1 MPTIPKVPLEDA
13 DHTVMQPPDD
23 PEKTQLLARGHE
35 STLLLSDEAAG
46 TVDQRVPVDVNTVL
60 LGRFKLAQL
69 VGEGGMSDVYKAID
83 LRKIEAGARD
93 PHLAVKVLTV
103 RFDDFFSSLAVMHQ
117 EASKLQTLTHPN
129 IVRVFDCDRDGQTV
143 FMTMEYLDG
152 TPLKFLIKKASNET
166 PDRAV
171 ALKVIES
178 MVAALEFAHA
188 KHIVH
193 GDLKPGNVI
202 VTKSGEVKVI
212 DFGIARFLRKPQDDG
227 PHDEMPGDY
236 LAFTPLYTSPETFD
250 RAEPDARDDV
260 YSLACIA
267 HELLTGAHPFNRTA
281 SNLAREQNLQIA
293 RSPRLKAHEF
303 RAFQNALSFDRARR
317 TPTAR
322 QFLSELTGV
331 RRRSMRQV
339 AALSAIAIVALV
351 GMLFLGRMLVN
362 PPAPAALTEGTVFR
376 DCATCPLMVV
386 LKPGAFQQGSAP
398 GDADATAFE
407 QPAHEVTIAYPLAA
421 GITEVT
427 VGEYAEFAKDHPRV
441 SEGCVTYTGEW
452 ALRASVDWRNATPGQ
467 MASHPVTCVSFQ
479 DATEYAGWLSTRT
492 GATYRLPSA
501 SEWEYMA
508 RAGSRAPAW
517 TTAADACGSAN
528 VADQSASQRFPG
540 WDVFACNDTFVQ
552 AAPVGSFVANA
563 FGLSDTLGNVF
574 EWVQDCWRDDYLGA
588 PADGSAAANS
598 DCAQREARGGS
609 WFTRPAFV
617 RAAYR
622 NRFEADY
629 HSNSLGFRVV
639 REIRNEK

>member
-13 DHTVMQPPDD
+13 DDTVMQPPDD

-35 STLLLSDEAAG
+35 STQLLGDEVAENTERRA
-46 TVDQRVPVDVNTVL
+46 PVDVNTVL

-83 LRKIEAGARD
+83 LRKVEAGARD

-103 RFDDFFSSLAVMHQ
+103 RFDDFFSSLAVMHH

-129 IVRVFDCDRDGQTV
+129 IVRVFDCDRDAQTV

-152 TPLKFLIKKASNET
+152 TPLKFIIKKAGTEV

-171 ALKVIES
+171 AIRVIES

-202 VTKSGEVKVI
+202 VTKTGEVKVI

-227 PHDEMPGDY
+227 PHDELPDDY

-267 HELLTGAHPFNRTA
+267 HELLAGTHPFNRVA
-281 SNLAREQNLQIA
+281 SNLAREQNLPLA
-293 RSPRLKAHEF
+293 RSSRLKAHEF

-317 TPTAR
+317 TPSAR

-331 RRRSMRQV
+331 RRRSVRQI
-339 AALSAIAIVALV
+339 AALAAVAVVALV
-351 GMLFLGRMLVN
+351 GMLFLGRLLVN
-362 PPAPAALTEGTVFR
+362 PPTPAALTAGTVFR

-386 LKPGAFQQGSAP
+386 LKPGEFEQGSAA
-398 GDADATAFE
+398 GAADATPFE
-407 QPAHEVTIAYPLAA
+407 QPAHTVHIAYPLAA
-421 GITEVT
+421 GINEVT

-441 SEGCVTYTGEW
+441 SEGCMTYTGDW

-479 DATEYAGWLSTRT
+479 DATEYATWLSTRT
-492 GATYRLPSA
+492 GTTYRLPSA

-508 RAGSRAPAW
+508 RGGSGAPAW
-517 TTAADACGSAN
+517 TTPADACASAN

-540 WDVFACNDTFVQ
+540 WDTFACNDTFVQ
-552 AAPVGSFVANA
+552 SAPVGSFIANS
-563 FGLSDTLGNVF
+563 FGLTDTLGNVF
-574 EWVQDCWRDDYLGA
+574 EWVQDCWRDDYDGA
-588 PADGSAAANS
+588 PTNGSAVS
-598 DCAQREARGGS
+598 DGDCTQREARGGS
-609 WFTRPAFV
+609 WFTPPAFV

-622 NRFEADY
+622 NRFDADY
-629 HSNSLGFRVV
+629 HGNALGFRVV
-639 REIRNEK
+639 REIKNEK

>member
-1 MPTIPKVPLEDA
+1 MPTIPKFPPEDV
-13 DHTVMQPPDD
+13 DDTVMQPPDD
-23 PEKTQLLARGHE
+23 PEKTQLLARGRE
-35 STLLLSDEAAG
+35 STLLMSDG
-46 TVDQRVPVDVNTVL
+46 TAEDAERRAPVDVNTVL
-60 LGRFKLAQL
+60 LGRFKLIQL

-83 LRKIEAGARD
+83 LRRVEAGARD

-103 RFDDFFSSLAVMHQ
+103 SFDDFFSSLAVMHQ

-129 IVRVFDCDRDGQTV
+129 IVRVFDCDRDAQTV

-152 TPLKFLIKKASNET
+152 TPLKFILKKAGDV
-166 PDRAV
+166 PV
-171 ALKVIES
+171 ARDIAMRIIES

-202 VTKSGEVKVI
+202 VTNSGEVKVI
-212 DFGIARFLRKPQDDG
+212 DFGIARFLRKHDEA
-227 PHDEMPGDY
+227 PHDDLPGQY
-236 LAFTPLYTSPETFD
+236 QAFTPLYTSPETYD

-267 HELLTGAHPFNRTA
+267 YELFAGVHPFNRNA
-281 SNLAREQNLQIA
+281 SNVAREKNLPIV

-303 RAFQNALSFDRARR
+303 RAFQHALSFDRDKR

-322 QFLSELTGV
+322 QFLNELTGARQRSV
-331 RRRSMRQV
+331 RQI
-339 AALSAIAIVALV
+339 AALTATAVVALV

-362 PPAPAALTEGTVFR
+362 APAPPALTAGTVFR

-386 LKPGAFQQGSAP
+386 LQPGKFEQGSGANDP
-398 GDADATAFE
+398 DATPFE
-407 QPAHEVTIAYPLAA
+407 QPAHAVQIAYPVAA
-421 GITEVT
+421 GINEVT

-441 SEGCVTYTGEW
+441 SEGCMVYDGEW
-452 ALRASVDWRNATPGQ
+452 KLRASVDWRNAMPGQ
-467 MASHPVTCVSFQ
+467 LPSHPVTCVNFQ
-479 DATEYAGWLSTRT
+479 DATDYAAWLSSRT
-492 GATYRLPSA
+492 GSIYRLPSA

-508 RAGSRAPAW
+508 RAGSNAPTWA
-517 TTAADACGSAN
+517 APADACSSAN
-528 VADQSASQRFPG
+528 VADQSAAQRFPG
-540 WDVFACNDTFVQ
+540 WDSFACNDTFVQ
-552 AAPVGSFVANA
+552 AAPVGSFTGNP

-574 EWVQDCWRDDYLGA
+574 EWVRDCWADDYSGA
-588 PADGSAAANS
+588 PTDGAAVS
-598 DCAQREARGGS
+598 GGDCTQHEARGGS

-629 HSNSLGFRVV
+629 RSNSLGFRVV